1 VAPGPAPRAAARRD
15 PRSDRDLRSGPDPRS
30 ARDPRSD
37 RGQAAIELLGV
48 LPVLLLIALV
58 GVQLGMVAY
67 AASQASTA
75 ARAAARTASQDLPGQ
90 SPQAAGEAA
99 VSDWLHVQIQVG
111 ESDEDVTATAR
122 IKVPS
127 LIPGIGGFGPVTR
140 TAQMP
145 KE

>member
-1 VAPGPAPRAAARRD
+1 VSEVARARIRAATGRARR
-15 PRSDRDLRSGPDPRS
+15 
-30 ARDPRSD
+30 D

-58 GVQLGMVAY
+58 GVQLGIVAY

-75 ARAAARTASQDLPGQ
+75 ARAAARTASQDLPGA

-99 VSDWLHVQIQVG
+99 VSGWLRVSVQVSG
-111 ESDEDVTATAR
+111 DDEDVTATAR

-140 TAQMP
+140 TARMP
-145 KE
+145 RE